1 MSADEVLVADGLQ
14 AFYGTSQVLFGASL
28 SVRQGE
34 TVALLGRNGAGK
46 STTMK
51 AIVGLLPL
59 RAGSVRVRGREMR
72 GMPPHRIARAGVG
85 FVPEDRQIF
94 PDHTVEDNL
103 VIAAK
108 KGVDGQDFWNLR
120 RVYDMLPLL
129 GPLRNRLGGQLSGG
143 EQQMLTVGRT
153 LMGNP
158 SVLLLDEP
166 SEGLSPIMVRKVGEL
181 IGKLREIGSTIV
193 LAEQNLHFCLGLA
206 DRAVVIDRGRDVFV
220 GTIGELKADAE
231 VKQRYLSV

>member
-1 MSADEVLVADGLQ
+1 MAGPVLQVENIDV
-14 AFYGTSQVLFGASL
+14 FYGASQILFGLSL
-28 SVRQGE
+28 DVEQGQ
-34 TVALLGRNGAGK
+34 TLALLGRNGAGK
-46 STTMK
+46 STTFK
-51 AIVGLLPL
+51 AIIGLAPP
-59 RAGSVRVRGREMR
+59 RTGAVRVKGRDLRG
-72 GMPPHRIARAGVG
+72 HAAYDIARAGIG

-108 KGVDGQDFWNLR
+108 PGEDGQAYWSLR

-129 GPLRNRLGGQLSGG
+129 EPLRNRLGGQLSGG

-158 SVLLLDEP
+158 SVVLLDEP
-166 SEGLSPIMVRKVGEL
+166 SEGLSPIMVRRVGEL
-181 IGKLREIGSTIV
+181 IRKLREIGSTIV

-206 DRAVVIDRGRDVFV
+206 DRAVVIDRGRNVFE
-220 GTIGELKADAE
+220 GTIGELRANAE